1 MNIVAKY
8 KDILKRHSVFFGNFT
23 YISILQI
30 FVMISPLITYPY
42 LVRVLGTEQYG
53 WVITAQIV
61 VSYCSILI
69 DFGFKRI
76 SARHISIHRDNKEK
90 LSEIMSAIFTMQIIL
105 WVLCLIV
112 YLIILGSITT
122 YRQHFWLFLF
132 SYGLT
137 LNELLFPQYF
147 FQGIEKMKY
156 ITIVNILMRI
166 ISIALIFVC
175 VNDSMDY
182 VRVPVL
188 YTIGYFAGG
197 VLSLYVIYGREKLKY
212 RWPSFSS
219 MKYYFKDASLVFY
232 TDVICTIKDKLN
244 YILLGSMVRVSD
256 VVIYDLGSKF
266 MNVVSKPVSIVAT
279 VLFPKMAKDR
289 DFVIFKKVLVFLVI
303 ITLFVVVI
311 LNLFLPQVVRFFID
325 EEINLLPIRLYLIAP
340 ILLGASSFISSNLI
354 LALGY
359 TKYVLSSIIF
369 TTIIYLILLAY
380 MYFMGYLTTV
390 TAFVTLAV
398 LSYLGE
404 LIYRL
409 YVMVKIEKLERS
421 NKK

>member
-232 TDVICTIKDKLN
+232 TDVICTVKDKLN

-266 MNVVSKPVSIVAT
+266 MNVVSKPATIVAT

-289 DFVIFKKVLVFLVI
+289 DFMIFKKILVI
-303 ITLFVVVI
+303 LVITTVFVVLI
-311 LNLFLPQVVRFFID
+311 LNLFLPQVVHFFID
-325 EEINLLPIRLYLIAP
+325 EDINLLPIRIYLIAP
-340 ILLGASSFISSNLI
+340 ILVGASSFISSNLI

-390 TAFVTLAV
+390 TAFVALAV

-421 NKK
+421 NIK

>member
-1 MNIVAKY
+1 MSIVTKY
-8 KDILKRHSVFFGNFT
+8 KNILKRHSVLLGNFT
-23 YISILQI
+23 YISILQV

-42 LVRVLGTEQYG
+42 LVRVLGTELYG
-53 WVITAQIV
+53 WVITAQVV
-61 VSYCSILI
+61 VSYCSIII
-69 DFGFKRI
+69 DFGFKRV

-105 WVLCLIV
+105 WMVCLIV
-112 YLIILGSITT
+112 YLTILEFVPA
-122 YRQHFWLFLF
+122 YKQYFWLFTF

-147 FQGIEKMKY
+147 FQGVEKMKY

-166 ISIALIFVC
+166 ISIVLIFIYVT
-175 VNDSMDY
+175 DSKDY
-182 VRVPVL
+182 VYVPIL
-188 YTIGYFAGG
+188 YTIGYLAGG
-197 VLSLYVIYGREKLKY
+197 LLSLYVIYGREKLKY
-212 RWPSFSS
+212 KWPSFSS
-219 MKYYFKDASLVFY
+219 IKYYFKDASLVFY

-289 DFVIFKKVLVFLVI
+289 NYLIFKKILVI
-303 ITLFVVVI
+303 LVVITVFIVTI
-311 LNLFLPQVVRFFID
+311 LNLFLPQVVHLFID
-325 EEINLLPIRLYLIAP
+325 GEINLLPIRLYLIAP
-340 ILLGASSFISSNLI
+340 ILVGASSFISSNLI

-359 TKYVLSSIIF
+359 TKYILSSIIF
-369 TTIIYLILLAY
+369 TTIIYLILLSY

-404 LIYRL
+404 LTYRL
-409 YVMVKIEKLERS
+409 WIMTKIGKLEKL
-421 NKK
+421 NK

>member
-8 KDILKRHSVFFGNFT
+8 KDILKRHSVLFGNFT

-219 MKYYFKDASLVFY
+219 MKYYFKDASMVFY
-232 TDVICTIKDKLN
+232 TDVICTVKDKLN

-266 MNVVSKPVSIVAT
+266 MNVVSKPATIVAT

-289 DFVIFKKVLVFLVI
+289 DFMIFKKILVI
-303 ITLFVVVI
+303 LVITTVFVVLI
-311 LNLFLPQVVRFFID
+311 LNLFLPQVVHFFID
-325 EEINLLPIRLYLIAP
+325 EDINLLPIRIYLIAP
-340 ILLGASSFISSNLI
+340 ILVGASSFISSNLI

-390 TAFVTLAV
+390 TAFVALAV

-421 NKK
+421 NIK

>member
-8 KDILKRHSVFFGNFT
+8 KDILKRHSVLFGNFT

-232 TDVICTIKDKLN
+232 TDVICTVKDKLN

-266 MNVVSKPVSIVAT
+266 MNVVSKPATIVAT

-289 DFVIFKKVLVFLVI
+289 DFMIFKKILVI
-303 ITLFVVVI
+303 LVITTVFVVLI
-311 LNLFLPQVVRFFID
+311 LNLFLPQVVHFFID
-325 EEINLLPIRLYLIAP
+325 EDINLLPIRIYLIAP
-340 ILLGASSFISSNLI
+340 ILVGASSFISSNLI

-390 TAFVTLAV
+390 TAFVALAV

-421 NKK
+421 NIK